1 MFPLNDAAGTF
12 FANIPQCT
20 RKDLRNAVEAAA
32 KAGPG
37 WAKRTAYNR
46 GQILYR
52 LARNARGPQRGDGR
66 RHPARRRDA
75 RPPRTKE
82 VAATVDR
89 LIHYAG
95 WTDKYEQVLGN
106 VNPVASPHFNFTVT
120 EPMGIVGVLAPE
132 EAPLLALVSLIAPAI
147 TSGNTVVALAS
158 TSQPYPAIVLGEMLA
173 TSDLPGG
180 VVNLL
185 TGFRKELVPTF
196 ATHTHLRAISGVA
209 NADERK
215 TAQARRGRQREAR
228 AFDQGG
234 GTRDWFADTAQSLYE
249 IRDYA
254 RVQDDLASDRGV
266 SGLRGAWR
274 VFARVRQPLQNEFKA
289 RLTRLGAPGFLDMAH
304 DPAAQRGRAS
314 LERLAG
320 RGSKLQRPL
329 QIRRNGRLP
338 RVGRTGESHL

>member
-1 MFPLNDAAGTF
+1 MSRLPITKTPKVYVGGAFIRSESARVFPLKDAAGNF

-52 LARNARGPQRGDGR
+52 LGEMLEARSAEMADAIQLGGATKAAAAR
-66 RHPARRRDA
+66 
-75 RPPRTKE
+75 E

-89 LIHYAG
+89 LIYYAG
-95 WTDKYEQVLGN
+95 WADKYEQLLGN

-120 EPMGIVGVLAPE
+120 EPMGIVGVLAPDD
-132 EAPLLALVSLIAPAI
+132 APLLALVSLFAPAI

-158 TSQPYPAIVLGEMLA
+158 TVQPYPAILLGEMLA

-196 ATHTHLRAISGVA
+196 ATHTYLRALSGVVGAEDRQTLKLGAAESIKRVHLRAA
-209 NADERK
+209 E
-215 TAQARRGRQREAR
+215 EPL
-228 AFDQGG
+228 
-234 GTRDWFADTAQSLYE
+234 DWFAPEAQGLYAV
-249 IRDYA
+249 RDI
-254 RVQDDLASDRGV
+254 L
-266 SGLRGAWR
+266 
-274 VFARVRQPLQNEFKA
+274 EFK
-289 RLTRLGAPGFLDMAH
+289 TTWHPIGA
-304 DPAAQRGRAS
+304 
-314 LERLAG
+314 
-320 RGSKLQRPL
+320 
-329 QIRRNGRLP
+329 
-338 RVGRTGESHL
+338 